1 MNQLPLATNFTTVN
15 YEVKSAVLDAAY
27 NAMPPEQQAHIDQQV
42 VTLTAE
48 IKRRAPSMPFPRVA
62 ALELLAMVG
71 AFLNVHV
78 IGD

>member
-15 YEVKSAVLDAAY
+15 YEVKSAVLDAAC
-27 NAMPPEQQAHIDQQV
+27 NSLPPEQQAHIDAQV

-48 IKRRAPSMPFPRVA
+48 IKRRAPSVPFSRVA
-62 ALELLAMVG
+62 DLESLAMVG

>member
-15 YEVKSAVLDAAY
+15 YEVKSALLDAAY

-48 IKRRAPSMPFPRVA
+48 IKRLRPSQAIRAPQCAKTVQTVRGV
-62 ALELLAMVG
+62 
-71 AFLNVHV
+71 
-78 IGD
+78 